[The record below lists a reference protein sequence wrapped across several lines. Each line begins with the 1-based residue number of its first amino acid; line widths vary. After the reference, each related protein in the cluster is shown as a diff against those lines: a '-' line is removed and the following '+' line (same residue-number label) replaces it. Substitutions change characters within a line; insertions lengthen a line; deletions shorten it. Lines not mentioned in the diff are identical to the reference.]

1 MLPGK
6 VKKDKGLAEIPP
18 IPPRFQSHGETG
30 GPYDADRDF
39 LFTLTS
45 QYGEFRV

>member
-18 IPPRFQSHGETG
+18 IPPGFKATERRGD
-30 GPYDADRDF
+30 PYDADRDF